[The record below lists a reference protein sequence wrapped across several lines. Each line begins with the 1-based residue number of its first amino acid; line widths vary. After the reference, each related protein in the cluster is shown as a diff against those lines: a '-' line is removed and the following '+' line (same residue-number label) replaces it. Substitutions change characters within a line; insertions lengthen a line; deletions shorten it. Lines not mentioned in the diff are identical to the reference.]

1 MGKAF
6 PVRLTAKAQEG
17 VDPMKVKGRLAIVSN
32 RLPLKLERSDENWKV
47 LPSSGGLVSALTPVL
62 RDRGGIWIGW
72 TGTADIVN
80 MKTLREILGPASDR
94 AGYRVFPVLLSR
106 EDVDSFYYGF
116 SNEVIWPLFHD
127 LQTMCRFEPEYWNA
141 YRKVNGCFARAV
153 SRHTRTED
161 FVWVHDYQ
169 MIPVARILKESDIHR
184 HCGFFLHIPFPAP
197 DIFLKL
203 PWRDDLLRDLL
214 DYELVGFQT
223 PRDRRN
229 FTDCLK
235 ALFPDAKVSG
245 RGPVIRASA
254 EGRQMQVA
262 AMPISIDY
270 RSFRKTAKSRE
281 ACETLK
287 ELRKSISREV
297 VVLGVDR
304 LDYTKGIPQRIKAF
318 RKFLKDHPEYLNRI
332 TFVQIVVP
340 SREDVPAYHE
350 LKDEIEKLVSSVNG
364 EFSSPGWV
372 PVHYMYKPVPR
383 EELVAYY
390 RLADVALVT
399 PLKDGMNLVA
409 KEYCAC
415 QTADDAVLI
424 LSEFAGSATQMQR
437 DAVLVNP
444 YDIYGIERALFEA
457 VTMPPDEKKA
467 RMRRLRAGIRRQNV
481 FWWVDNYLRATTG
494 KALLDFPETSMA
506 PIFHALGRKSL
517 E

>member
-1 MGKAF
+1 M
-6 PVRLTAKAQEG
+6 
-17 VDPMKVKGRLAIVSN
+17 
-32 RLPLKLERSDENWKV
+32 
-47 LPSSGGLVSALTPVL
+47 
-62 RDRGGIWIGW
+62 
-72 TGTADIVN
+72 
-80 MKTLREILGPASDR
+80 
-94 AGYRVFPVLLSR
+94 
-106 EDVDSFYYGF
+106 
-116 SNEVIWPLFHD
+116 
-127 LQTMCRFEPEYWNA
+127 
-141 YRKVNGCFARAV
+141 
-153 SRHTRTED
+153 
-161 FVWVHDYQ
+161 
-169 MIPVARILKESDIHR
+169 
-184 HCGFFLHIPFPAP
+184 
-197 DIFLKL
+197 
-203 PWRDDLLRDLL
+203 
-214 DYELVGFQT
+214 
-223 PRDRRN
+223 
-229 FTDCLK
+229 
-235 ALFPDAKVSG
+235 
-245 RGPVIRASA
+245 
-254 EGRQMQVA
+254 
-262 AMPISIDY
+262 
-270 RSFRKTAKSRE
+270 
-281 ACETLK
+281 
-287 ELRKSISREV
+287 
-297 VVLGVDR
+297 
-304 LDYTKGIPQRIKAF
+304 
-318 RKFLKDHPEYLNRI
+318 
-332 TFVQIVVP
+332 VP

>member
-1 MGKAF
+1 
-6 PVRLTAKAQEG
+6 
-17 VDPMKVKGRLAIVSN
+17 MKGKGRLTIVSN
-32 RLPLKLERSDENWKV
+32 RLPLKLEGSDGSWKV
-47 LPSSGGLVSALTPVL
+47 SPSSGGLVSALSPVL

-72 TGTADIVN
+72 TGTSEMVD
-80 MKTLREILGPASDR
+80 MKTLREILGPASNR
-94 AGYRVFPVLLSR
+94 AGYRVFPVRLTR
-106 EDVDSFYYGF
+106 EDVESFYYGF

-127 LQTMCRFEPEYWNA
+127 LQTMCHFETRYWNA
-141 YRKVNGCFARAV
+141 YRRVNGCFARTV
-153 SRHTRTED
+153 SRHTRPED

-169 MIPVARILKESDIHR
+169 MIPVARILKESNICR
-184 HCGFFLHIPFPAP
+184 KCGFFLHIPFPAP

-214 DYELVGFQT
+214 DYDLVGFQT

-229 FTDCLK
+229 FTDCLR
-235 ALFPDAKVSG
+235 AIFPDARVSG
-245 RGPVIRASA
+245 RGPVINASA
-254 EGRQMQVA
+254 EGREMRVA

-270 RSFRKTAKSRE
+270 KSFRKAAKSRE
-281 ACETLK
+281 VAEALK
-287 ELRKSISREV
+287 ELRKHISREV
-297 VVLGVDR
+297 LVLGVDR
-304 LDYTKGIPQRIKAF
+304 LDYTKGIPQRISAF
-318 RKFLKDHPEYLNRI
+318 REFLRAHPEYLNRT

-350 LKDEIEKLVSSVNG
+350 LKEEIEKLVSSVNG

-372 PVHYMYKPVPR
+372 PLHYMYKSIPR

-390 RLADVALVT
+390 RLADIALVT

-415 QTADDAVLI
+415 QTDDNGVLV

-444 YDIYGIERALFEA
+444 YDIHGIERALFEA
-457 VTMPPDEKKA
+457 VTMAPGEKKT
-467 RMRRLRAGIRRQNV
+467 RMHRLRAGIRRQDV

-494 KALLDFPETSMA
+494 RVLVDFPETSMA
-506 PIFHALGRKSL
+506 PIFHAMGREPL
-517 E
+517 EEN